1 MLIISVTQA
10 PKKNNATPGKTPPDP
25 TGTASSKSVSPA
37 GNSNGGGP
45 PTVRSGVKPTTTS
58 STTQAGKP
66 GPAKPT
72 PAGAPKGNLLSSC
85 VNKKVIKFFTT

>member
-10 PKKNNATPGKTPPDP
+10 PKKNNATPGKTPPNP
-25 TGTASSKSVSPA
+25 T
-37 GNSNGGGP
+37 
-45 PTVRSGVKPTTTS
+45 PTTTS

-72 PAGAPKGNLLSSC
+72 PVNAPMGNLLSNLNC
-85 VNKKVIKFFTT
+85 VKQKVIKFPTT